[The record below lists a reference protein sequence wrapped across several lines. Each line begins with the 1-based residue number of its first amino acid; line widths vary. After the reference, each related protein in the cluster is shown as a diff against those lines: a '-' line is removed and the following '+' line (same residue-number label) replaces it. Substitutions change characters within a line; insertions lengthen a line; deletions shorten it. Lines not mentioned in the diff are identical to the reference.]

1 MGVVAT
7 GMGAMAM
14 PLAVGQELRPPPTV
28 EVAYETQG
36 SERVEVTQDPGAP
49 VFVAAL
55 GDVSIDDVLAGGV
68 AQPSDASVVSDWS
81 AVPAAPTARPSSPY
95 LPAATGAAA
104 VDLSVSGASTGAG
117 AMSDTPGRWCGWL
130 TPGSCTTSGDG
141 ADLESP
147 IPGVE
152 TAGAEPVT
160 TTTTVRSTTT
170 TVPPTTTTTVPPT
183 TTTTTVPPTTTTT
196 VPPTTTS
203 AYYLFA
209 SPVAGD
215 TASQELLPTA
225 QRLTQQPALPNYDV
239 DRDGAPG
246 LTIVRGG
253 ALAAGDPVRMQ
264 RFSVDPATDLSLRGR
279 HQVLLWVAPA
289 TGGEHELRVTVALT
303 RCNDDRTNCSTVAT
317 ATGSTE
323 ASAGSF
329 ELLTVDFGRLTQN
342 IPVAQHLEVW
352 IVADASSTADLTLA
366 YDASTYRS
374 GLQIGR

>member
-1 MGVVAT
+1 
-7 GMGAMAM
+7 
-14 PLAVGQELRPPPTV
+14 
-28 EVAYETQG
+28 
-36 SERVEVTQDPGAP
+36 
-49 VFVAAL
+49 
-55 GDVSIDDVLAGGV
+55 
-68 AQPSDASVVSDWS
+68 
-81 AVPAAPTARPSSPY
+81 
-95 LPAATGAAA
+95 
-104 VDLSVSGASTGAG
+104 
-117 AMSDTPGRWCGWL
+117 
-130 TPGSCTTSGDG
+130 
-141 ADLESP
+141 
-147 IPGVE
+147 
-152 TAGAEPVT
+152 
-160 TTTTVRSTTT
+160 
-170 TVPPTTTTTVPPT
+170 
-183 TTTTTVPPTTTTT
+183 